1 VGEDVENLKQHLPLL
16 DYLQQRNWSAR
27 PAGDG
32 SSEFVGLCP
41 LHQESRP
48 SFYVNARK
56 NLFYCHGCGQG
67 GDLIRFIELSRHL
80 SFRQSLDYLEQQ
92 RSPAV
97 DSAAVLEEAAA
108 FYEEQLD
115 SYSEALRYLKQRG
128 LRDPALI
135 RELRIGYAAGG
146 SLRRHLTTQ
155 GYSLDL
161 LRRVGLL
168 NSQGRDAF
176 YGRVVF
182 PCCQHGRV
190 INLYGRSLGAAFPH
204 RFLPGS
210 KGGLYAWE
218 KVRQCSEVIL
228 VEGLFDYAVLW
239 QAGFCHLT
247 CSLGTHLNACQ
258 FRQLCDSPRTVY
270 LTFDVDTNG
279 SGQQASQ
286 RLAYRLRAQGI
297 ATRYVILPHGHDPNS
312 FFVQGGDA
320 QQFQSLLEAAQS

>member
-1 VGEDVENLKQHLPLL
+1 MGEDVENLKQRLPLL
-16 DYLQQRNWSAR
+16 DYLRQRNWTAR
-27 PAGDG
+27 PAGHG

-41 LHQESRP
+41 LHQEDRP

-67 GDLIRFIELSRHL
+67 GDLIRFIELSRPL
-80 SFRQSLDYLEQQ
+80 SFRQSLTYLEQQ
-92 RSPAV
+92 SPPAV
-97 DSAAVLEEAAA
+97 DSANVLEDAAA
-108 FYEEQLD
+108 FYQAQLD
-115 SYSEALRYLKQRG
+115 RYPEALRYLKQRG

-135 RELRIGYAAGG
+135 QELRIGYAPGG

-155 GYSLDL
+155 GYSCDL

-182 PCCQHGRV
+182 PCCQDGRV
-190 INLYGRSLGAAFPH
+190 VNLYGRSLGATFAH
-204 RFLPGS
+204 RLLPGP

-218 KVRQCSEVIL
+218 KVRQYPEVIL

-247 CSLGTHLNACQ
+247 CSLGTYLNACQ
-258 FRQLCDSPRTVY
+258 LGQLCDSPRTIY

-286 RLAYRLRAQGI
+286 RLARRLRAQGI
-297 ATRYVILPHGHDPNS
+297 AARRVLLPHGHDPNS
-312 FFVQGGDA
+312 FFVQDGDA
-320 QQFQSLLEAAQS
+320 QQFESLLEAAQP